1 MKPRSKLQPFP
12 RGEGL
17 QKAWFGMRPG
27 VGSPHPGLSSSSQPS
42 SLPNPTTMM
51 EPLPSQSPL
60 PGAPLSQ
67 LMTPSLQRLQRETE
81 ALGSTHQSLQG
92 PETPS
97 HRTQVIA
104 GFGQTSHCCLWLP
117 VQRGRVSLQ
126 GKFHTAAFSLVS
138 NFHLKTG
145 IITPLSRKLTSGPES
160 GRRCLQGDNP
170 FLGSGRSTGSYKS
183 RERRKVS
190 RLRSQGAC
198 PAVSQGHP
206 PPTSVLIAQCLY
218 RTGG

>member
-1 MKPRSKLQPFP
+1 MPRSKLQPFP
-12 RGEGL
+12 RGQGL

-27 VGSPHPGLSSSSQPS
+27 VGSPH
-42 SLPNPTTMM
+42 
-51 EPLPSQSPL
+51 PLPSQSPL

-67 LMTPSLQRLQRETE
+67 LMTPSLQRLQRERE
-81 ALGSTHQSLQG
+81 ALGSAHQSLQG

-104 GFGQTSHCCLWLP
+104 GFGRTSHCCLWLLA
-117 VQRGRVSLQ
+117 QRGRVSLQ
-126 GKFHTAAFSLVS
+126 GKFHIAAFSLVS

-145 IITPLSRKLTSGPES
+145 ITTPLSRKLTSGPES

-190 RLRSQGAC
+190 RLRSQGAR
-198 PAVSQGHP
+198 PSQLGVFTPSICSDSSVPIPHGWLKYFEHQARP
-206 PPTSVLIAQCLY
+206 PFLFL
-218 RTGG
+218 TGDL